1 MAGFPQRFTSA
12 THDEQFR
19 IIDLGILLLD
29 LIKEQQP
36 SPEGHSNEQDQKI
49 MKLLE
54 ELGQEKESAIKQTIM
69 AQKTL
74 HQDEIFQLKIENA
87 RLTARQESYSFS
99 GEEKDQKIAKLLE
112 EQGQEKE
119 SAIKQATM
127 AQRAL
132 YQDEI
137 FQLKIENARLTARQ
151 ESYSFSAEALRLLQE
166 EISRKNLLLE
176 EANQHSNKSSQQ
188 IGKQGEKEV
197 ETLFSEYV
205 HADIINMA
213 AIGHSGDFHIR
224 VDNGAGAES
233 VFLVDSKK
241 YMTAV
246 PKFEREK
253 IARDVDDDSTI
264 AGGLLISLNSTVQNR
279 HHFQV
284 DITETKKPILY
295 LCLKDM
301 SYEES
306 WRSIA
311 AAIRILNTI
320 ATTHDQ
326 DEKDNLLKKI
336 QGITKELSQRI
347 QEATNIV
354 TSLIKMTEAQT
365 KLRDKLKK
373 NLLSIQT
380 EEIKKP
386 ETLDSYVITEQPSLD
401 IIEPVTDI
409 KKTRG
414 RKPKV

>member
-1 MAGFPQRFTSA
+1 MAAFPQRFTSA
-12 THDEQFR
+12 TRDEQFR

-36 SPEGHSNEQDQKI
+36 LAEGHSNEQDQKI

-54 ELGQEKESAIKQTIM
+54 ELGQEKESAIKQVTM
-69 AQKTL
+69 AQRAL

-99 GEEKDQKIAKLLE
+99 GEEKDQKIVKLLE

-137 FQLKIENARLTARQ
+137 FQLKIENARLQARQ

-197 ETLFSEYV
+197 ETLFAEYV

-246 PKFEREK
+246 PKSEREK

-306 WRSIA
+306 GRSIA

-347 QEATNIV
+347 QEATNII
-354 TSLIKMTEAQT
+354 TTLIKTTEAQT

-380 EEIKKP
+380 EEIKKA

-401 IIEPVTDI
+401 IIEPATDI

>member
-306 WRSIA
+306 GRSIA

>member
-1 MAGFPQRFTSA
+1 MATFPQRFTSA
-12 THDEQFR
+12 TRDEQFR
-19 IIDLGILLLD
+19 IIDIGILLLD
-29 LIKEQQP
+29 LIGEQQP
-36 SPEGHSNEQDQKI
+36 LIENQGNEHDQKI

-54 ELGQEKESAIKQTIM
+54 ELGQEKESAIKQAIQ

-87 RLTARQESYSFS
+87 RLQ
-99 GEEKDQKIAKLLE
+99 
-112 EQGQEKE
+112 
-119 SAIKQATM
+119 
-127 AQRAL
+127 
-132 YQDEI
+132 
-137 FQLKIENARLTARQ
+137 ARQ

-166 EISRKNLLLE
+166 EINRKNTLLE
-176 EANQHSNKSSQQ
+176 EANQHSSRSSQQ

-246 PKFEREK
+246 PKSEREK

-284 DITETKKPILY
+284 DTTENKKPILY

-306 WRSIA
+306 GRSIA

-336 QGITKELSQRI
+336 QATSKELTQRI
-347 QEATNIV
+347 QEATNII
-354 TSLIKMTEAQT
+354 TTLSKTTEAQT

-380 EEIKKP
+380 EDLPVAKGI
-386 ETLDSYVITEQPSLD
+386 LDSYVTEQPAID
-401 IIEPVTDI
+401 IIEPAAEI
-409 KKTRG
+409 KKSRG
-414 RKPKV
+414 RKPKA

>member
-1 MAGFPQRFTSA
+1 MASFPKRFTDA
-12 THDEQFR
+12 TRDEQFR

-29 LIKEQQP
+29 LIGEQHNPNGEKQQ
-36 SPEGHSNEQDQKI
+36 EQEQDQKL

-54 ELGQEKESAIKQTIM
+54 ELGQEKESAIKQATT
-69 AQKTL
+69 ALKVL
-74 HQDEIFQLKIENA
+74 HQDEVFQLKIENA
-87 RLTARQESYSFS
+87 RLQ
-99 GEEKDQKIAKLLE
+99 
-112 EQGQEKE
+112 
-119 SAIKQATM
+119 
-127 AQRAL
+127 
-132 YQDEI
+132 
-137 FQLKIENARLTARQ
+137 ARQ
-151 ESYSFSAEALRLLQE
+151 ESYSFSAEALRLLQDE
-166 EISRKNLLLE
+166 LSRKNLLLE

-213 AIGHSGDFHIR
+213 AVGHSGDFHIR

-246 PKFEREK
+246 PKSEREK

-284 DITETKKPILY
+284 DTTETKKPILY

-306 WRSIA
+306 GRSIA

-326 DEKDNLLKKI
+326 DEKENLLKKI
-336 QGITKELSQRI
+336 QAVSKELSQRI
-347 QEATNIV
+347 QEATNVI
-354 TSLIKMTEAQT
+354 TSLNKVVEAQT

-373 NLLSIQT
+373 NLLGIQM
-380 EEIKKP
+380 EDAPI
-386 ETLDSYVITEQPSLD
+386 DIITEQPSLT
-401 IIEPVTDI
+401 IIEPAPP
-409 KKTRG
+409 KKVRG
-414 RKPKV
+414 RKPKA